1 MMKKETLQTELK
13 EAMRAGDERR
23 RDVLRMLLAAI
34 KQKEVDSGQTLDEEE
49 LRAVLARQ
57 AKQRR
62 EAIADAEQAGRD
74 ELAQAE
80 RAELNIIEEYL
91 PPQLSREE
99 IRTRAQGVIDE
110 LGAGDVQD
118 MGQVM
123 GRLMPQLKGQADGS
137 EVSDVVR
144 KLLQ

>member
-1 MMKKETLQTELK
+1 MNKEGLQAELK

-23 RDVLRMLLAAI
+23 RNVLRMLLAAI
-34 KQKEVDSGQTLDEEE
+34 KQEEVDSGQTLDEEG
-49 LRAVLARQ
+49 LQVVLVRQ

-74 ELAQAE
+74 DLAQAE
-80 RAELNIIEEYL
+80 RAELKIIEEYL
-91 PPQLSREE
+91 PPKLSREE
-99 IRTRAQGVIDE
+99 IRARAQDVIDE
-110 LGAGDVQD
+110 LGAGDMQA

-123 GRLMPQLKGQADGS
+123 GRLMPQLKGQADGR

-144 KLLQ
+144 ELLQ